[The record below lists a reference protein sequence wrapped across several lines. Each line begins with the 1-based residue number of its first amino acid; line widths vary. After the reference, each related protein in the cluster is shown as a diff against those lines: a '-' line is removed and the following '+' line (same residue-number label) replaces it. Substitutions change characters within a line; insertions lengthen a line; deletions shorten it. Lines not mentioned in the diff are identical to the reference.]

1 MRINP
6 TATNYILKNNSVK
19 KNDVKN
25 NKNSVNINPSFKS
38 VSVSKIEQTLY
49 DYYKI
54 KAELGN
60 NKLVAESI
68 LRTAE
73 IIRRR
78 FGKNRLPDIVK
89 FVSFNKEFPEYK
101 RENSSTLGL
110 HLSDGVDTENELYFN
125 SDLNCYK
132 SENKLDFAMKVNRLK
147 NGLSTG
153 NYLHPFVHEFAHA
166 AHYKNLCEKNKQH
179 MMHKYHSTKLPS
191 KVWRFISAFYLS
203 FYSNTNLN
211 ELVAEKLTKDILRP
225 YEPKPIINMN
235 DVIAN
240 NMQVLLGFAVN
251 EPKLIAEIILSAF
264 VNPIYNGDYNYKLG
278 RGFGGSDDTSNLK
291 FTPNDLKE
299 FRIKARKM
307 GILRSDKIVPD
318 KVMTVSPPEVP
329 IEEIIKFAP
338 CNFYYDKEGV
348 LCAENE
354 INFHDIKNTE
364 TKSNYIS
371 KPVYTTS
378 YNPIYKTRE
387 ELIEEELKNKNK
399 INLSL

>member
-132 SENKLDFAMKVNRLK
+132 SENKLDFAMK
-147 NGLSTG
+147 
-153 NYLHPFVHEFAHA
+153 
-166 AHYKNLCEKNKQH
+166 
-179 MMHKYHSTKLPS
+179 
-191 KVWRFISAFYLS
+191 
-203 FYSNTNLN
+203 
-211 ELVAEKLTKDILRP
+211 
-225 YEPKPIINMN
+225 
-235 DVIAN
+235 
-240 NMQVLLGFAVN
+240 
-251 EPKLIAEIILSAF
+251 
-264 VNPIYNGDYNYKLG
+264 
-278 RGFGGSDDTSNLK
+278 
-291 FTPNDLKE
+291 
-299 FRIKARKM
+299 
-307 GILRSDKIVPD
+307 
-318 KVMTVSPPEVP
+318 
-329 IEEIIKFAP
+329 
-338 CNFYYDKEGV
+338 
-348 LCAENE
+348 
-354 INFHDIKNTE
+354 
-364 TKSNYIS
+364 
-371 KPVYTTS
+371 
-378 YNPIYKTRE
+378 
-387 ELIEEELKNKNK
+387 
-399 INLSL
+399 